1 MTMTCDAALAAAQ
14 RHIEADKRAGAPPAK
29 DCAKD
34 PADPRNH

>member
-1 MTMTCDAALAAAQ
+1 MAKAV
-14 RHIEADKRAGAPPAK
+14 EADKRADAPPAK